1 MAMKESLSYKL
12 KRLMPYIWRE
22 RRTLAVIVLLT
33 LLGAAT
39 AALMPW
45 PLKILVDYALDGAEL
60 PQSVRF
66 VPDYFSL
73 SLSPLLLITAAS
85 VASLGLFWLSSAL
98 DVAQTW
104 SWSAMGQ
111 RMVYSLASGL
121 FNKLLRLSPVFHG
134 NNTVGDSIS
143 RLTTDTWCVY
153 PLTQGL
159 LIAPIQSL
167 FTLLFIGSL
176 AWQMDAGLTLLSL
189 VVSPVLAVLAVFF
202 GNRLRR
208 RARQSREAQSS
219 VTAFVHQVISV
230 LPIVQAFGTER
241 HNLDRFTEL
250 SRDAVSRSQRS
261 VLLRSGYGLVNG
273 LTMTVGAAIVL
284 FAGGQRVLAE
294 TLSVGSLLVFV
305 AYVASLQRAVE
316 SLLNTYSNLK
326 TAEASM
332 DRLLDVL
339 DSDEEIQDKPG
350 AIALPKSRPGQ
361 CGEIVFDQ
369 VTFGYKPGNPVLND
383 ISFEAKPGETIAIVG
398 RTGAGK
404 STLVSLI
411 PRFFDP
417 LLGRVMFDGID
428 LRDIQLASLRSQV
441 SLVLQDPF
449 LFPVSVA
456 QNIAFGCRQASRG
469 AVIAAAVSANADEF
483 IKNLPQGYDTPLTEG
498 GSTLS
503 GGQKQRLS
511 IARALLR
518 DTPILILDEPTSALD
533 TETESLLLNSLQKL
547 ARDRT
552 TFVIAHRLSTVRN
565 ADRIVALEN
574 GTIAEIGTH
583 RELIVSGGPYSRF
596 HSLQSADS
604 AGGVVT

>member
-219 VTAFVHQVISV
+219 VTAFVHRLSVPNVITW
-230 LPIVQAFGTER
+230 IG
-241 HNLDRFTEL
+241 
-250 SRDAVSRSQRS
+250 SRS
-261 VLLRSGYGLVNG
+261 Y
-273 LTMTVGAAIVL
+273 
-284 FAGGQRVLAE
+284 
-294 TLSVGSLLVFV
+294 
-305 AYVASLQRAVE
+305 
-316 SLLNTYSNLK
+316 
-326 TAEASM
+326 
-332 DRLLDVL
+332 
-339 DSDEEIQDKPG
+339 
-350 AIALPKSRPGQ
+350 
-361 CGEIVFDQ
+361 
-369 VTFGYKPGNPVLND
+369 
-383 ISFEAKPGETIAIVG
+383 
-398 RTGAGK
+398 
-404 STLVSLI
+404 
-411 PRFFDP
+411 
-417 LLGRVMFDGID
+417 
-428 LRDIQLASLRSQV
+428 
-441 SLVLQDPF
+441 
-449 LFPVSVA
+449 
-456 QNIAFGCRQASRG
+456 RG
-469 AVIAAAVSANADEF
+469 M
-483 IKNLPQGYDTPLTEG
+483 Q
-498 GSTLS
+498 
-503 GGQKQRLS
+503 
-511 IARALLR
+511 
-518 DTPILILDEPTSALD
+518 
-533 TETESLLLNSLQKL
+533 
-547 ARDRT
+547 
-552 TFVIAHRLSTVRN
+552 
-565 ADRIVALEN
+565 
-574 GTIAEIGTH
+574 
-583 RELIVSGGPYSRF
+583 
-596 HSLQSADS
+596 
-604 AGGVVT
+604 